1 MHAGGRGV
9 GSGGKGTGGGLGK
22 GAGGGLGGEGAG
34 GGLGG
39 KGDGGGLLHVR
50 WRRVVLDEAQAIKS
64 HTSQIAR
71 AVFSLSAERRW
82 VVTGT
87 PVQNN
92 LQELYALLHFLRV
105 PGPAQ
110 SLAAWRKAVGGS
122 GRLALLQRCLR
133 PLMLRRTKATRD
145 AQGNPIL
152 SLPERKHRTLTVP
165 FSPEEED
172 FYTALHSRSKVQ
184 FDAYMA
190 QGKALT
196 NYATVLELLLRL
208 RQACAHPF
216 LAQSRGDAKAS
227 AAKLGRHLN
236 KGGGAA
242 STRTARVLA
251 KLNGRARG
259 GGGRDGG
266 EACVPCASAAADTSE
281 RDECPICLEPPD
293 DAVITTCAHTFC
305 RECILAVIGHAKA
318 VMCPI
323 CREPVSRDKVRTIP
337 RANQF
342 GFDAG
347 ADGRWLSSAK
357 LDALLSELHLLREA
371 DRERAH
377 EGRVAEEEGVGG
389 NGVVGGRNGEGGEGD
404 VSSGGVASAAEAIPP
419 APPLPSV
426 TKSVVSSQ
434 WTSMLDLVAMAFE
447 REALSNLPRLP

>member
-92 LQELYALLHFLRV
+92 PQELYAWLDFLRG

-110 SLAAWRKAVGGS
+110 SLAAGRKAVGGS

-152 SLPERKHRTLTVP
+152 SLPERKHSTLTVP

-172 FYTALHSRSKVQ
+172 FYTALHSRSEV
-184 FDAYMA
+184 
-190 QGKALT
+190 
-196 NYATVLELLLRL
+196 
-208 RQACAHPF
+208 
-216 LAQSRGDAKAS
+216 
-227 AAKLGRHLN
+227 
-236 KGGGAA
+236 
-242 STRTARVLA
+242 
-251 KLNGRARG
+251 
-259 GGGRDGG
+259 
-266 EACVPCASAAADTSE
+266 
-281 RDECPICLEPPD
+281 
-293 DAVITTCAHTFC
+293 
-305 RECILAVIGHAKA
+305 
-318 VMCPI
+318 
-323 CREPVSRDKVRTIP
+323 
-337 RANQF
+337 
-342 GFDAG
+342 
-347 ADGRWLSSAK
+347 
-357 LDALLSELHLLREA
+357 
-371 DRERAH
+371 
-377 EGRVAEEEGVGG
+377 
-389 NGVVGGRNGEGGEGD
+389 
-404 VSSGGVASAAEAIPP
+404 
-419 APPLPSV
+419 
-426 TKSVVSSQ
+426 
-434 WTSMLDLVAMAFE
+434 
-447 REALSNLPRLP
+447 